1 MISDGVLHKC
11 RPARI
16 NMRNVLFVLGLIL
29 FASCG
34 SKEASAEETFEYEEK
49 LTPVELGQKLF
60 DSKGNCYSCHRPDQK
75 IIGPS
80 LKEIATIYKEKNG
93 DIVKFLREEA
103 EPIVDPAQYPAMKVN
118 FAITKRMSDE
128 ELKALEAYIYS
139 HLK

>member
-1 MISDGVLHKC
+1 MKYVIWMIAAL
-11 RPARI
+11 A
-16 NMRNVLFVLGLIL
+16 M
-29 FASCG
+29 ASCG
-34 SKEASAEETFEYEEK
+34 KKEKAAEDTFEYEEK
-49 LTPVELGQKLF
+49 KTPVELGQQLF

-80 LKEIATIYKEKNG
+80 LQEIAKIYKEKNG
-93 DIVKFLREEA
+93 DIVKFLKEEA

-128 ELKALEAYIYS
+128 ELQALEAYIYS

>member
-1 MISDGVLHKC
+1 MKYLVYVIAAL
-11 RPARI
+11 A
-16 NMRNVLFVLGLIL
+16 M
-29 FASCG
+29 ASCG
-34 SKEASAEETFEYEEK
+34 SKEATADESFEYEEK
-49 LTPVELGQKLF
+49 QTPVELGQKLF

-80 LKEIATIYKEKNG
+80 LEEIAKIYKEKNG
-93 DIVKFLREEA
+93 DIVKFLKEDA